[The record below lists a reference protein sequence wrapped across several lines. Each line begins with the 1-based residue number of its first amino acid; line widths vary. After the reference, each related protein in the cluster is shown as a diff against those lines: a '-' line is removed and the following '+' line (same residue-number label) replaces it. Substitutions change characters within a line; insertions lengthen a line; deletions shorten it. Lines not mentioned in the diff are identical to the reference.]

1 MKINWNT
8 KQVKIKDLIPNEKNP
23 RKIKGASFENLKR
36 KIENLGLFTI
46 PTVCEKGIL
55 LTFHQRLKALISLG
69 YGEKL
74 IDVRYPDRELSE
86 EEKKQITLA
95 SNINDGVWDIDILKS
110 DFQDLDFK
118 SLGLDIDLG
127 SNLSEMEI
135 ENVEPVYPI
144 VAKAAEKY
152 NAIIIVSE
160 SEIDMNHLLDLFQI
174 QTEKCYKTSRI
185 GQSFVIDAKKLLA
198 IIENGFHK

>member
-1 MKINWNT
+1 MKINWST
-8 KQVKIKDLIPNEKNP
+8 KKVKIKDLIPNEKNP

-69 YGEKL
+69 YGEEL

-118 SLGLDIDLG
+118 SLGLEIDLG
-127 SNLSEMEI
+127 KNLSELET

-152 NAIIIVSE
+152 STIIIVSE
-160 SEIDMNHLLDLFQI
+160 SEIDMNHLLDLFGMK
-174 QTEKCYKTSRI
+174 TEKCYKTSRI